1 MIELLVEGKYRM
13 DLPSNIEISVVD
25 ENPMFLED
33 RIPAPY
39 SLDFEV
45 PATLTNLTAF
55 GFPTRITSHAVK
67 RKATAELLFFGIVMG
82 RGEVL
87 LLENE
92 KTLKLQ
98 FKGSLEHENVN
109 KNINQLDLGEYNYG
123 SVPNFYSNN
132 PNNNYLNIDYLSP
145 EYFNYCSSMFTN
157 AVTGNDFVIAPVK
170 IKGEDSW
177 DGMENSGG
185 SRNAFKQYINFFNPV
200 HTKFYN
206 GNGHDVHTPVLPFPY
221 LWKVIQAGFGGQ
233 ITTNPF
239 ATGDLSKLVMVSQ
252 NHKHYNIDTLLY
264 NWIQSQPSPTTGI
277 SHESLLPL
285 IENYSSYVNEE
296 LKVIIKSFQ
305 QAYSFKSFLKNLLKI
320 FSMTAFPGYKYSLE
334 FNNDIF
340 DRNIVTKMDDKLA
353 GDLLVTYDD
362 AKDYKFMY
370 SDYGESEEK
379 VPDINNTSNILN
391 IFSMMNYA
399 YAHSDTRQ
407 DDSTKAIYSLQT
419 ILKGLNSQPQII
431 SNIKRSALSIQKVS
445 SNKGIYELNS
455 EISPLDM
462 NIHKYWW
469 DNQNQTDIIEQKHWF
484 VPEIDKKNLE
494 ASPHIMFYG
503 GMAQNFEQ
511 NGQYPYLMAHHT
523 DHFGVQRLNTS
534 LHPEGSGGLIEKFH
548 GKFKQWVEKDK
559 KRVRG
564 SFKLT
569 PLEIKNLNIR
579 DKIHLKGRLFYIEKK
594 EYTLMNKGISL
605 VDMELIEI

>member
-1 MIELLVEGKYRM
+1 MIELIVEGKYLM

-45 PATLTNLTAF
+45 PATLNNLKAF
-55 GFPTRITSHAVK
+55 GFPTRIASNVFKLRTD
-67 RKATAELLFFGIVMG
+67 AELRFFGIVMG

-98 FKGSLEHENVN
+98 FKGSLEHENVS

-123 SVPNFYSNN
+123 TAPSFLTPPFLDYASQNFYNYRTSMYNQGLN
-132 PNNNYLNIDYLSP
+132 P
-145 EYFNYCSSMFTN
+145 T
-157 AVTGNDFVIAPVK
+157 DFVIAPVK
-170 IKGEDSW
+170 IKGENEYLSQ
-177 DGMENSGG
+177 GYSSVYKIPYN
-185 SRNAFKQYINFFNPV
+185 QYINYWETTYYSEPV
-200 HTKFYN
+200 FHLGNTEKF
-206 GNGHDVHTPVLPFPY
+206 VPAMMPFPF
-221 LWKVIQAGFGGQ
+221 LWKIIEQGFGGQ
-233 ITTNPF
+233 LQSNPF
-239 ATGDLSKLVMVSQ
+239 AAGDLAKLVMVSQ
-252 NHKHYNIDTLLY
+252 NHKYFYENVLFKTLY
-264 NWIQSQPSPTTGI
+264 QSFSYSMP
-277 SHESLLPL
+277 LLDQ
-285 IENYSSYVNEE
+285 YDASGNEQ
-296 LKVIIKSFQ
+296 LKFAIKSFQ
-305 QAYSFKSFLKNLLKI
+305 QAYAFKSFLKNLLKI
-320 FSMTAFPGYKYSLE
+320 FSMTAFAGNKYSLE

-340 DRNIVTKMDDKLA
+340 DRNTVTSMDDKLA
-353 GDLLVTYDD
+353 GDMLVTYDD

-370 SDYGESEEK
+370 SDYGESEAE
-379 VPDINNTSNILN
+379 NISVGIISQMFNLYKNLN
-391 IFSMMNYA
+391 QQFSTTYK
-399 YAHSDTRQ
+399 DT
-407 DDSTKAIYSLQT
+407 AVGNIVE
-419 ILKGLNSQPQII
+419 LKGQLVGLGNHLEMTAD
-431 SNIKRSALSIQKVS
+431 IKKSALAIKKTTS
-445 SNKGIYELNS
+445 SRGKYEVNS
-455 EISPLDM
+455 EVSPLDM
-462 NIHKYWW
+462 NIHLTGNRFNNPNDY
-469 DNQNQTDIIEQKHWF
+469 NPISENRHIYVAEIE
-484 VPEIDKKNLE
+484 KKNLE